1 MPRTGAKL
9 HGAQKMLG
17 GEMLG
22 RNARGS
28 TLFVG
33 DDEYVHLRRPSLGHP
48 LPSRAGM
55 ELHGLASWLRF
66 SDSNFFQIFRFEFFL
81 FALQS

>member
-1 MPRTGAKL
+1 
-9 HGAQKMLG
+9 
-17 GEMLG
+17 MLG

-48 LPSRAGM
+48 LPSRAGI

-66 SDSNFFQIFRFEFFL
+66 SDSNFFSDFQIGNFFICFTVL
-81 FALQS
+81 KCLK

>member
-1 MPRTGAKL
+1 
-9 HGAQKMLG
+9 
-17 GEMLG
+17 MLG

-48 LPSRAGM
+48 LPSRAGI
-55 ELHGLASWLRF
+55 ELHGLASWLRI
-66 SDSNFFQIFRFEFFL
+66 SDSNFFQIFRFDFFL